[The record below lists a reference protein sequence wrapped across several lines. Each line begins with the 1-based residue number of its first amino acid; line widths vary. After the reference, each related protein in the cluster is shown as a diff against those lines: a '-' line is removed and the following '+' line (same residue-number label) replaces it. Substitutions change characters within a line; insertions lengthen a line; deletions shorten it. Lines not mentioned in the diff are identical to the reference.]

1 MSDDLLELHRIVSE
15 QPPTEY
21 AELLR
26 KYVDSKDSVQRA
38 IKDMEAARTALRAVC
53 KHKNTTVKR
62 TYVDGDYLNKGYEII
77 DAVCNDCDLKESR
90 TVYDRY

>member
-1 MSDDLLELHRIVSE
+1 
-15 QPPTEY
+15 
-21 AELLR
+21 
-26 KYVDSKDSVQRA
+26 
-38 IKDMEAARTALRAVC
+38 MEAARTALRAVC